1 MRFCWT
7 LAALLALVLVLM
19 AYLFLIRGT
28 IAPSS
33 DGRTAVLLSQEERD
47 LVLKEMR
54 AFLSATQ
61 QILAAAT
68 TGDDLKPA
76 VQAARA
82 VGTPAQKGIP
92 FQLIAKLPLG
102 FKMLGLDTHRRFD
115 QLALDA
121 EQFGDPQQTL
131 QALGELLQN
140 CVGCHAAYR
149 IEVSSTP

>member
-1 MRFCWT
+1 MRWCWT
-7 LAALLALVLVLM
+7 LAALLALVLALLV
-19 AYLFLIRGT
+19 YLFLLGIV
-28 IAPSS
+28 APAS
-33 DGRTAVLLSQEERD
+33 DGRTAVLLSKEERD

-54 AFLSATQ
+54 AFLAATQ

-68 TGDDLKPA
+68 GGEDLRPA

-82 VGTPAQKGIP
+82 VGMPAREDIP
-92 FQLIAKLPLG
+92 FPLVAKLPLG
-102 FKMLGLDTHRRFD
+102 FKRLGLDTHRRFD

-121 EQFGDPQQTL
+121 EQFGDPQQIL

>member
-7 LAALLALVLVLM
+7 LTALLALILALL
-19 AYLFLIRGT
+19 AYLSLIRGT
-28 IAPSS
+28 VAPAA
-33 DGRTAVLLSQEERD
+33 DGRTAVLLSAGERD

-54 AFLSATQ
+54 AFLAATQ
-61 QILAAAT
+61 EILAAAT
-68 TGDDLKPA
+68 AGDLESA
-76 VQAARA
+76 AQAARA
-82 VGTPAQKGIP
+82 LGIP
-92 FQLIAKLPLG
+92 ARKDIPVQLIAKLPLG

-140 CVGCHAAYR
+140 CVGCHATYR
-149 IEVSSTP
+149 IEVSTP